1 MSENLN
7 IILIILSSLLL
18 ISWSIFDGLKLSP
31 KIKRKK
37 ISDKKEEINGRKN
50 YGSENTLVTSIE
62 IIGNFWRK
70 YFKKVSS
77 KEIFYHYRHFK
88 KKLFM
93 KRNLAVFF
101 VLAFAIF
108 YSQEF
113 KIISLKDSIPEN
125 KNYEVFEFINNKS
138 NLENSQYLA
147 TISCEGEKS
156 NFSNIFEI
164 AKFQSQNLGANS
176 FKYIKKEETP
186 NKIKIYFDIYYST
199 NEFLIENRK
208 NEEENKI
215 YVFGSDNL
223 NDKKNSYYKL
233 NGKLRTIENR
243 KFDKIDYHLGSK
255 VKIGQ
260 KDFMASP
267 IIFEINRN
275 FKSIFFNT
283 DGWGRN
289 ESREGVKDYGIV
301 TVTTYE
307 LFYKFDKNLGYT
319 LLEIY

>member
-1 MSENLN
+1 
-7 IILIILSSLLL
+7 
-18 ISWSIFDGLKLSP
+18 
-31 KIKRKK
+31 
-37 ISDKKEEINGRKN
+37 
-50 YGSENTLVTSIE
+50 
-62 IIGNFWRK
+62 
-70 YFKKVSS
+70 
-77 KEIFYHYRHFK
+77 
-88 KKLFM
+88 M
-93 KRNLAVFF
+93 KRNLTVFF

-113 KIISLKDSIPEN
+113 KIISLKDSIPEK

-147 TISCEGEKS
+147 TVSCEGEKS
-156 NFSNIFEI
+156 HFSNIFEI

-176 FKYIKKEETP
+176 FKYIKREETP
-186 NKIKIYFDIYYST
+186 NNIKIYFDIYYSS

-223 NDKKNSYYKL
+223 NDKKNRYYKL

-243 KFDKIDYHLGSK
+243 KFDKIDYQLGSK

-267 IIFEINRN
+267 VNFQIDRN
-275 FKSIFFNT
+275 FKSIFLNT

>member
-1 MSENLN
+1 
-7 IILIILSSLLL
+7 
-18 ISWSIFDGLKLSP
+18 
-31 KIKRKK
+31 
-37 ISDKKEEINGRKN
+37 
-50 YGSENTLVTSIE
+50 
-62 IIGNFWRK
+62 
-70 YFKKVSS
+70 
-77 KEIFYHYRHFK
+77 
-88 KKLFM
+88 M
-93 KRNLAVFF
+93 KRSLAVFF

-113 KIISLKDSIPEN
+113 KIISFKDSIPEK

-156 NFSNIFEI
+156 HFSNIFEI
-164 AKFQSQNLGANS
+164 SKFHSQNLGANS
-176 FKYIKKEETP
+176 FKYIKREETP
-186 NKIKIYFDIYYST
+186 NNIKIYFDIYYSS

-223 NDKKNSYYKL
+223 NDKKNRYYKL
-233 NGKLRTIENR
+233 NGKMRTLQNR
-243 KFDKIDYHLGSK
+243 KFDKIDYQLGSK

-267 IIFEINRN
+267 IIFQINRN